1 LQKIDAEKSEKIML
15 SLRILAT
22 GKTLPSQLITAEDLD
37 IQLSKPAGYTLKKSG
52 VATRHF
58 ADNSLSQS
66 ALGAS
71 ALQDAVNRAAIT
83 VDSIDL
89 LISACGVQ
97 EQALPS
103 TACAIAAHAG
113 LRDGTPAFDVNA
125 SCLGFLMALNIAASL
140 LNTQAYKRIAIVS
153 ADLPSRGLNWDDPE
167 SSLIFG
173 DGAAAVIV
181 ETGSTK
187 QGVQAFS
194 FKTFPVG
201 RHFCEIRAGGTQRN
215 PNNGVVASDYL
226 FSMNG
231 KQVLKLAL
239 QKMPLFLADLLTQ
252 SDISMQSVDLVV
264 PHQASHLGM
273 SHMSKR
279 LGFNENQI
287 MNIYASHG
295 NQVAASMPSALH
307 EAFMAGKLAAGK
319 RALLLGTAAGVSF
332 GGMVLD
338 L

>member
-1 LQKIDAEKSEKIML
+1 MQNLLKL
-15 SLRILAT
+15 HILAT
-22 GKTLPSQLITAEDLD
+22 GKALPLQRITAESLD

-52 VATRHF
+52 VVTRYF
-58 ADNSLSQS
+58 ADNNLAQS
-66 ALGAS
+66 ALGAA
-71 ALQDAVNRAAIT
+71 ALQDALKRAAIPI
-83 VDSIDL
+83 DSIDL

-125 SCLGFLMALNIAASL
+125 SCLSFMVALNLAATL
-140 LNTQAYKRIAIVS
+140 LNAQAYQRIAIVS
-153 ADLPSRGLNWDDPE
+153 ADLPSRGLNWDDAE

-181 ETGSTK
+181 EKSASA

-194 FKTFPVG
+194 FKTYPIG
-201 RHFCEIRAGGTQRN
+201 RTFCEIRAGGTQRN
-215 PNNGVVASDYL
+215 PNNGAVASDYL
-226 FSMNG
+226 FSMDG

-239 QKMPLFLADLLTQ
+239 QQMPVFLADLITQ
-252 SDISMQSVDLVV
+252 SSISMQSVDLVV

-279 LGFNENQI
+279 LGFNEGQI
-287 MNIYASHG
+287 MNIYSTHG
-295 NQVAASMPSALH
+295 NQVAASMPTALH
-307 EAFMAGKLAAGK
+307 EAFMAGKLKAGK